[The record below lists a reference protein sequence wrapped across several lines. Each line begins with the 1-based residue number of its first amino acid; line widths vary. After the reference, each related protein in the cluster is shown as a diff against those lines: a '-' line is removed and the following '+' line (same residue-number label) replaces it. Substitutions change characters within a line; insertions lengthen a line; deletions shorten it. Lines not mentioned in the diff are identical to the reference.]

1 MGKEAPG
8 LHRLET
14 KSYFWTFWAFSL
26 AFSFGFLAFWLFA
39 CLFLLT
45 LEAFE
50 FLNF

>member
-14 KSYFWTFWAFSL
+14 KSYFWAFWAFSL
-26 AFSFGFLAFWLFA
+26 AFSFGFLV
-39 CLFLLT
+39 